1 MKQDKE
7 AILYRIIRPIIT
19 VVFKYLFTPKIIGK
33 ENIPKEGRIILAGN
47 HTHIFDS
54 LLLIS
59 TTKRSIHFL
68 AKNELWKG
76 SKKIIFSN
84 LGLIPVN
91 RKAKDHKALESAINY
106 LNNDK
111 LIGIFPEGTTEKGKG
126 MLPFKIGAI
135 KMAKEANSKIIPFGI
150 SGSYQLFSKDLKII
164 FGEPIEIKDNYL
176 EKEKQILESVVK
188 KLRGGL

>member
-1 MKQDKE
+1 MSKFDCIK
-7 AILYRIIRPIIT
+7 T
-19 VVFKYLFTPKIIGK
+19 SCKGNKYHEQFQKAD
-33 ENIPKEGRIILAGN
+33 EFGN

-135 KMAKEANSKIIPFGI
+135 KMAKETNSKIL
-150 SGSYQLFSKDLKII
+150 Q
-164 FGEPIEIKDNYL
+164 
-176 EKEKQILESVVK
+176 
-188 KLRGGL
+188 